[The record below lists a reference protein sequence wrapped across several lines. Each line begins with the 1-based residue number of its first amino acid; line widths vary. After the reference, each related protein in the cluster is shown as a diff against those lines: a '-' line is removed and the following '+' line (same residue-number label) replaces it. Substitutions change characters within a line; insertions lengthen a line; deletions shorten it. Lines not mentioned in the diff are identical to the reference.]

1 MKFWDA
7 SAVIPLFLEEPETPR
22 MLDIAGLDGGMIV
35 WWGTVVECRSAV
47 ARLRREAIL
56 TTSQEDQA
64 IRLLAVLSEA
74 WSEVQPGEAMRE
86 MAGRLLLSHPLRA
99 ADALQLAA
107 ALIWAG
113 KQPRGHTFVCLDYRL
128 CDAARKEGFLIMPP
142 WREA

>member
-22 MLDIAGLDGGMIV
+22 MLEIVGLDGGMV
-35 WWGTVVECRSAV
+35 AWWGTVVECRSAV

-64 IRLLAVLSEA
+64 IRLLAVLAEA
-74 WSEVQPGEAMRE
+74 WSEVQPGEALRE

-113 KQPRGHTFVCLDYRL
+113 KQPRGHTFVCLDHRL
-128 CDAARKEGFLIMPP
+128 RDAARKEGFLIMPP
-142 WREA
+142 WSEW